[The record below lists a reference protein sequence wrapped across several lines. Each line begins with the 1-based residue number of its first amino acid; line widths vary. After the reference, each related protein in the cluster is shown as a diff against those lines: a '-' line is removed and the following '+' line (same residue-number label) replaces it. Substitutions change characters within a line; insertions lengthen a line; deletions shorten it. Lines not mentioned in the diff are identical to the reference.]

1 MALNLD
7 LVDNIGDEWDDDE
20 EEESLEE
27 VPTSDML
34 RIAKDLAD
42 KNASILGVLLTAEPS
57 AINLEELRLKYP
69 EVGEEVSRSIET
81 W

>member
-1 MALNLD
+1 MTLNLD

-20 EEESLEE
+20 EEESVEE
-27 VPTSDML
+27 APTSDML

-42 KNASILGVLLTAEPS
+42 KNASIHGVLQTAEPS

-69 EVGEEVSRSIET
+69 QVG
-81 W
+81 